1 MLYQTDILCHVYFI
15 RMIYT
20 IKILVVQIYDILY
33 DFYGKHR
40 FSDMTKEMY

>member
-15 RMIYT
+15 RISFVL
-20 IKILVVQIYDILY
+20 LVVQIYDILY